1 VRFYRTAS
9 IVLRGGRA
17 CDDDAMRR
25 IAPSAL
31 LAIALL
37 ALLAP
42 DALAQAGGGSSGFSG
57 GGGGGGGGGGY
68 SGGGGSGGSGGGSPL
83 LFFVFVALFG
93 GFVLFGIVQARIVKR
108 RRAHARAERDERV
121 TTASAEAADDDPA
134 FAADAV
140 KTAAAALYGALQR
153 AWSERDDAALKRMLG
168 PDLLVEW
175 RRRLAD
181 FKLKGWVNEVKILKG
196 PDVRYAGLVN
206 REGTGEDRVTVSIAA
221 TLHSVV
227 RTVSG
232 ETFFRDEDE
241 DRDGEIEVFE
251 YWTLG
256 RSGEG
261 WRLLSIE
268 QEGEGEHHLRAE
280 IVTAPWSD
288 ARLADESLVELA
300 TADAPPQGTNVS
312 ELVSVEFDGTAR
324 EQALDLALADPR
336 CAPDVLETA
345 ARRAAAAWA
354 EAVDGAD
361 AALLEIATQDAARAL
376 LYAGADGTDAK
387 ARIVVR
393 GPRLLRLA
401 IAELETDTPA
411 PRMVVEARL
420 RGARYVEDRDTLAV
434 LSGDREREI
443 EFTERWT
450 FALDGDAKLPWRL
463 VDGGGSG

>member
-9 IVLRGGRA
+9 FVLRGARA
-17 CDDDAMRR
+17 CDDGAMRR

-31 LAIALL
+31 LGIALL

-42 DALAQAGGGSSGFSG
+42 EVLAQAGGGSSGFG
-57 GGGGGGGGGGY
+57 GGGGGGGGGGS

-83 LFFVFVALFG
+83 LFFVFIVLFA

-108 RRAHARAERDERV
+108 RRAQARAERDARV
-121 TTASAEAADDDPA
+121 TTASAEAAEDDPA

-153 AWSERDDAALKRMLG
+153 AWSERDDAALERMLG
-168 PDLLVEW
+168 PDLRVEW

-181 FKLKGWVNEVKILKG
+181 FAQKGWVNEVKILKG

-221 TLHSVV
+221 TLHSTV
-227 RTVSG
+227 RTSTG
-232 ETFFRDEDE
+232 ETIFRDEDS

-288 ARLADESLVELA
+288 SRLADESLVELV
-300 TADAPPQGTNVS
+300 TADAPPPGTNVS

-354 EAVDGAD
+354 EAVDGDD
-361 AALLEIATQDAARAL
+361 AALLEIATEDAARAL
-376 LYAGADGTDAK
+376 LYAGGGEEAT

-393 GPRLLRLA
+393 GPQLLRLA
-401 IAELETDTPA
+401 IAELKTDAPS

-434 LSGDREREI
+434 LRGDREYEI

-450 FALDGDAKLPWRL
+450 FALHDDPKVPWRL
-463 VDGGGSG
+463 VDGGSA